1 MKTDTIDTKTKWT
14 IDPSHSEIAFKV
26 KHLMITNVKG
36 TFKEFGANIYLPS
49 GQFMT
54 SEIEFWINASS
65 IETGDGK
72 RNEHLRGKDFF
83 DVTQFDKIT
92 FKGTSYEKSSRE
104 GIYTLYGDLTIK
116 SVTKQISLEIEFS
129 GVMKD
134 PWGKEKAGYS
144 INGKINRK
152 DWGLNWNAALEAGG
166 VLVSD
171 EVTINCEVQLIK
183 E

>member
-1 MKTDTIDTKTKWT
+1 MKTDTIDNKTKWD

-36 TFKEFGANIYLPS
+36 VFREFGANISLPA
-49 GQFMT
+49 GHFMT
-54 SEIEFWINASS
+54 SEIYFWINPSS
-65 IETGDGK
+65 IETGDAK
-72 RNEHLRGKDFF
+72 RDEHLRGSDFF
-83 DVTQFDKIT
+83 DVMQYNKIT
-92 FKGTSYEKSSRE
+92 FKGTSYEKSSRD

-116 SVTKQISLEIEFS
+116 NITKQISLDVEFS

-134 PWGKEKAGYS
+134 PWGKEKAGYN

-152 DWGLNWNAALEAGG
+152 DWSLNWNATLEAGG
-166 VLVSD
+166 VLVGD
-171 EVTINCEVQLIK
+171 EVIINCEVQLIK